1 LEEQKDKHA
10 CVGDVRHIG
19 LFGAVELVRD
29 KKTKEPLVP
38 YGRDPEKIMA
48 RIHGMLKERGFS
60 AFGRENNINVTPPL
74 IITEQELREAF
85 AILDETLTIVDA
97 KFI

>member
-1 LEEQKDKHA
+1 
-10 CVGDVRHIG
+10 
-19 LFGAVELVRD
+19 
-29 KKTKEPLVP
+29 
-38 YGRDPEKIMA
+38 
-48 RIHGMLKERGFS
+48 MLKERGFS

-85 AILDETLTIVDA
+85 AILDETLAIVDA